1 MGINELQAKLK
12 EDSALAEK
20 FKGCTNLDEVLELA
34 KAEGYDISAE
44 DFEKL
49 TDVSAEDLTKAAG
62 GAIIATPGFHIIAS
76 ASTAVV
82 V

>member
-1 MGINELQAKLK
+1 MGIKELQAKLK
-12 EDSALAEK
+12 EDAALAEK
-20 FKGCTNLDEVLELA
+20 FKACKNLDEVIALA
-34 KAEGYDISAE
+34 KEAGFEISAE

-49 TDVSAEDLTKAAG
+49 TNVSAADLTKAAG
-62 GAIIATPGFHIIAS
+62 GAFIATPGFHVIAT